1 MAFLAHSALGD
12 VAVHEAPYDDAASCF
27 AKAVQVN
34 PRFSLCYFFQTAAL
48 ALAGRVEE
56 ARPIVG
62 QLLELEPAFRS
73 SAIFQHG
80 LTRAVVDKLIE
91 GARLLDLPE

>member
-1 MAFLAHSALGD
+1 MQA
-12 VAVHEAPYDDAASCF
+12 
-27 AKAVQVN
+27 N
-34 PRFSLCYFFQTAAL
+34 PRFSLYYFFQAAAL

-62 QLLELEPAFRS
+62 QLLGLEPAFRS
-73 SAIFQHG
+73 SVIFEHG

-91 GARLLDLPE
+91 GARLLGLPE